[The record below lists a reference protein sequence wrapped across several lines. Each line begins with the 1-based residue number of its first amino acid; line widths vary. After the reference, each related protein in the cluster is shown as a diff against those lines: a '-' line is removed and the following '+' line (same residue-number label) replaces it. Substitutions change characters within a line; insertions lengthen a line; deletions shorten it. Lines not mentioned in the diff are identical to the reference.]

1 MFPLI
6 DKLVTKESFALQA
19 WDDRY
24 SKGVWIGI
32 VPSENGLD
40 IVRDLSSAGD
50 LDMIP
55 ATDFIL
61 DAEWL
66 PILTGRTLIEAMTE
80 LEARLSAL
88 PPEQVARSSDWSGA
102 VSDALDYLRRAN
114 DECRGYGAMDGRLQ
128 PLPKVYGGE
137 MPSNF

>member
-6 DKLVTKESFALQA
+6 DKLVTKEGFALQA

-24 SKGVWIGI
+24 SKGVW
-32 VPSENGLD
+32 VALAPSEYALD

-55 ATDFIL
+55 ATEFIL

-66 PILTGRTLIEAMTE
+66 PIVTGRTLIDGMTE
-80 LEARLSAL
+80 LEARLASL
-88 PPEQVARSSDWSGA
+88 QPEQIARSTNWSGA

-114 DECRGYGAMDGRLQ
+114 DACKGYGAMDGKLQ
-128 PLPKVYGGE
+128 PLPKEYSGE
-137 MPSNF
+137 MPANF